1 MRLRDNSKN
10 VDRLTLLIFCSL
22 YKKNG
27 TNGMLHPDKN
37 IIINIDIKRIVTPN
51 LFLN

>member
-1 MRLRDNSKN
+1 
-10 VDRLTLLIFCSL
+10 
-22 YKKNG
+22 
-27 TNGMLHPDKN
+27 MLHPDKN